1 MNRERARELLPII
14 RAYAE
19 GKDVQLG
26 SGKNEDGSVLWLDI
40 PDPCWDGH
48 GEYRIKPEPREF
60 KLVIGKETGE
70 IFKFD
75 KDLPLTGYEII
86 KVREILDDE

>member
-48 GEYRIKPEPREF
+48 GKYRIKPEPRVFWVHPDNIETI
-60 KLVIGKETGE
+60 LIPDKEARHE
-70 IFKFD
+70 
-75 KDLPLTGYEII
+75 GYDEPPFI
-86 KVREILDDE
+86 KVREVLE